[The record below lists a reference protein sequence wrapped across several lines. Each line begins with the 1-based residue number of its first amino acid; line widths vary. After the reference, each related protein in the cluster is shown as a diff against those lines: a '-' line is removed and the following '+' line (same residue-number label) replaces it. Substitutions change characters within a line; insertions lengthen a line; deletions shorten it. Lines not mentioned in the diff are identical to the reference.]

1 MYSTPVKNCTARN
14 STVQQRKP
22 AWSIITNGLTKGEEL
37 SGFLVSLTV
46 LACAPLSH
54 QKNYDKVSATH
65 CTGRWKR
72 IHSKLFENPAGIETK
87 DYFGMKSTKVAYF
100 G

>member
-1 MYSTPVKNCTARN
+1 MYSTPKIAQHV
-14 STVQQRKP
+14 TVPFSRESQ
-22 AWSIITNGLTKGEEL
+22 AWSIITNGLSKGEEL

-46 LACAPLSH
+46 LACALLSH

-72 IHSKLFENPAGIETK
+72 IHSKLFENPAGIEIK